1 MFDKPTTINYNILC
15 KFIENK
21 VVLLYNIVDF
31 VVEGRVDITYK
42 KQQEYVLLY
51 KEERRRNMETIAA
64 ISTPPGVGGIGIIRI
79 SGDNA
84 LNVAKRIFKA
94 KNKSEIKPFTIRF
107 GYVVDENQN
116 ALDQVLV
123 SYFKSPKSYTGE
135 DVLEITCH
143 GGNVSTREILELVL
157 KNGARLAEPGEFTKR
172 AFLNGKLDLTQA
184 EAVIELINSKSDKE
198 SKASYKQLEGL
209 LGAKIKEIK
218 QGIIDLLVDIEANID
233 YPEYDI
239 EEVRRERI
247 YNVLSTNVSKL
258 ETLEKSFESGKI
270 LRDGVSTVIIG
281 KPNVGKSSLLNRLV
295 KEDRAIVTEIAGTTR
310 DTIEEYITIRGIPLK
325 LVDTAGIHE
334 TDDIVESIGVNKS
347 KKAIDESE
355 LVLLMLDATREL
367 SKEDEELLEATKNK
381 NRIILINKIDAD
393 KKINKNMFKSDK
405 VIEMSTK
412 TLAGIE
418 ELEETIEEMFNISE
432 LNMENEIVITNVR
445 HKNLIHKAAEEIKN
459 AIISIK
465 NGLPIDML
473 SIDLQEALQNLGEIT
488 GESISEEVVKGIFAK
503 FCVGK

>member
-1 MFDKPTTINYNILC
+1 
-15 KFIENK
+15 
-21 VVLLYNIVDF
+21 
-31 VVEGRVDITYK
+31 
-42 KQQEYVLLY
+42 
-51 KEERRRNMETIAA
+51 METIAA

-135 DVLEITCH
+135 DVIEINCH

-412 TLAGIE
+412 TLTGIE

-432 LNMENEIVITNVR
+432 LNIENEIVITNVR

-459 AIISIK
+459 AIVSIK

>member
-1 MFDKPTTINYNILC
+1 
-15 KFIENK
+15 
-21 VVLLYNIVDF
+21 
-31 VVEGRVDITYK
+31 
-42 KQQEYVLLY
+42 
-51 KEERRRNMETIAA
+51 METIAA

-135 DVLEITCH
+135 DVIEINCH
-143 GGNVSTREILELVL
+143 GGNVSTREILEHVL

>member
-1 MFDKPTTINYNILC
+1 
-15 KFIENK
+15 
-21 VVLLYNIVDF
+21 
-31 VVEGRVDITYK
+31 
-42 KQQEYVLLY
+42 
-51 KEERRRNMETIAA
+51 METIAA

-135 DVLEITCH
+135 DVIEINCH

-218 QGIIDLLVDIEANID
+218 QDIIDLLVDIEANID

>member
-1 MFDKPTTINYNILC
+1 
-15 KFIENK
+15 
-21 VVLLYNIVDF
+21 
-31 VVEGRVDITYK
+31 
-42 KQQEYVLLY
+42 
-51 KEERRRNMETIAA
+51 METIAA

-135 DVLEITCH
+135 DVIEINCH

-393 KKINKNMFKSDK
+393 KKINKDMFKSDK

>member
-1 MFDKPTTINYNILC
+1 MDIVTA
-15 KFIENK
+15 EM
-21 VVLLYNIVDF
+21 LLD
-31 VVEGRVDITYK
+31 
-42 KQQEYVLLY
+42 
-51 KEERRRNMETIAA
+51 
-64 ISTPPGVGGIGIIRI
+64 
-79 SGDNA
+79 A

-94 KNKSEIKPFTIRF
+94 KNKSEMKPFTIRF

-135 DVLEITCH
+135 DVIEINCH

-218 QGIIDLLVDIEANID
+218 QDIIDLLVDIEANID

-247 YNVLSTNVSKL
+247 YNVLSANVAKL

-393 KKINKNMFKSDK
+393 KKINKDMFKNDK
-405 VIEMSTK
+405 IIEMSTK
-412 TLAGIE
+412 TLTGIE

-432 LNMENEIVITNVR
+432 LNIENEIVITNVR

-459 AIISIK
+459 AIVSIK

>member
-1 MFDKPTTINYNILC
+1 
-15 KFIENK
+15 
-21 VVLLYNIVDF
+21 
-31 VVEGRVDITYK
+31 
-42 KQQEYVLLY
+42 
-51 KEERRRNMETIAA
+51 METIAA

-135 DVLEITCH
+135 DVIEINCH

-381 NRIILINKIDAD
+381 KRIILINKIDAD
-393 KKINKNMFKSDK
+393 KKINKDMFKSDK

-432 LNMENEIVITNVR
+432 LNIENEIVITNVR

-459 AIISIK
+459 AIVSIK

>member
-1 MFDKPTTINYNILC
+1 
-15 KFIENK
+15 
-21 VVLLYNIVDF
+21 
-31 VVEGRVDITYK
+31 
-42 KQQEYVLLY
+42 
-51 KEERRRNMETIAA
+51 METIAA

-107 GYVVDENQN
+107 GYVIDENEN

-135 DVLEITCH
+135 DVIEINCH

-367 SKEDEELLEATKNK
+367 SKEDEELLEVTKNK
-381 NRIILINKIDAD
+381 NRIILINKVDAD
-393 KKINKNMFKSDK
+393 KKINKDMFKNDK
-405 VIEMSTK
+405 VIEISTK
-412 TLAGIE
+412 TLVGIE
-418 ELEETIEEMFNISE
+418 DLEKTIEEMFNISE
-432 LNMENEIVITNVR
+432 LNIENEIVITNVR
-445 HKNLIHKAAEEIKN
+445 HKNLIHKAAEEIRN
-459 AIISIK
+459 AIVSIE

>member
-1 MFDKPTTINYNILC
+1 
-15 KFIENK
+15 
-21 VVLLYNIVDF
+21 
-31 VVEGRVDITYK
+31 
-42 KQQEYVLLY
+42 
-51 KEERRRNMETIAA
+51 METIAA

-135 DVLEITCH
+135 DVIEINCH

-270 LRDGVSTVIIG
+270 LRDGVSTVIIV

-393 KKINKNMFKSDK
+393 KKINKDMFKNDK
-405 VIEMSTK
+405 IIEMSTK
-412 TLAGIE
+412 TLTGIE

-432 LNMENEIVITNVR
+432 LNIENEIVITNVR

-459 AIISIK
+459 AIVSIK

>member
-1 MFDKPTTINYNILC
+1 
-15 KFIENK
+15 
-21 VVLLYNIVDF
+21 
-31 VVEGRVDITYK
+31 
-42 KQQEYVLLY
+42 
-51 KEERRRNMETIAA
+51 METIAA

-135 DVLEITCH
+135 DVIEINCH

-157 KNGARLAEPGEFTKR
+157 KNGARLAKPGEFTKR

-247 YNVLSTNVSKL
+247 YNVLSANVAKL

-367 SKEDEELLEATKNK
+367 SKEDEELLEVTKNK
-381 NRIILINKIDAD
+381 NRIILINKVDAD
-393 KKINKNMFKSDK
+393 KKINKDMFKNDK
-405 VIEMSTK
+405 VIEISTK
-412 TLAGIE
+412 TLVGIE
-418 ELEETIEEMFNISE
+418 DLEETIEEMFNISE
-432 LNMENEIVITNVR
+432 LNIENEIVITNVR

-459 AIISIK
+459 AIVSIE

>member
-1 MFDKPTTINYNILC
+1 
-15 KFIENK
+15 
-21 VVLLYNIVDF
+21 
-31 VVEGRVDITYK
+31 
-42 KQQEYVLLY
+42 
-51 KEERRRNMETIAA
+51 METIAA

-135 DVLEITCH
+135 DVIEINCH

-218 QGIIDLLVDIEANID
+218 QDIIDLLVDIEANID

-247 YNVLSTNVSKL
+247 YNVLSANVAKL

-393 KKINKNMFKSDK
+393 KKINKDMFKNDK
-405 VIEMSTK
+405 IIEMSTK
-412 TLAGIE
+412 TLTGIE

>member
-1 MFDKPTTINYNILC
+1 
-15 KFIENK
+15 
-21 VVLLYNIVDF
+21 
-31 VVEGRVDITYK
+31 
-42 KQQEYVLLY
+42 
-51 KEERRRNMETIAA
+51 METIAA

-135 DVLEITCH
+135 DVIEINCH

>member
-1 MFDKPTTINYNILC
+1 
-15 KFIENK
+15 
-21 VVLLYNIVDF
+21 
-31 VVEGRVDITYK
+31 
-42 KQQEYVLLY
+42 
-51 KEERRRNMETIAA
+51 METIAA

-135 DVLEITCH
+135 DVIEINCH

-367 SKEDEELLEATKNK
+367 SKEDEELLEATQNK

-393 KKINKNMFKSDK
+393 KKINKDMFKSDK

-432 LNMENEIVITNVR
+432 LNIENEIVITNVR

-459 AIISIK
+459 AIVSIK

>member
-1 MFDKPTTINYNILC
+1 
-15 KFIENK
+15 
-21 VVLLYNIVDF
+21 
-31 VVEGRVDITYK
+31 
-42 KQQEYVLLY
+42 
-51 KEERRRNMETIAA
+51 METIAA
-64 ISTPPGVGGIGIIRI
+64 ISTRPGVGGIGIIRI

-135 DVLEITCH
+135 DVIEINCH

>member
-1 MFDKPTTINYNILC
+1 
-15 KFIENK
+15 
-21 VVLLYNIVDF
+21 
-31 VVEGRVDITYK
+31 
-42 KQQEYVLLY
+42 
-51 KEERRRNMETIAA
+51 METIAA

-84 LNVAKRIFKA
+84 LNVVKRIFKA

-135 DVLEITCH
+135 DVIEINCH

-393 KKINKNMFKSDK
+393 KKINKDMFKSDK

-432 LNMENEIVITNVR
+432 LNIENEIVITNVR

-459 AIISIK
+459 AIVSIE

>member
-1 MFDKPTTINYNILC
+1 
-15 KFIENK
+15 
-21 VVLLYNIVDF
+21 
-31 VVEGRVDITYK
+31 
-42 KQQEYVLLY
+42 
-51 KEERRRNMETIAA
+51 METIAA

-84 LNVAKRIFKA
+84 LNVEKRIFKA
-94 KNKSEIKPFTIRF
+94 KNKGERKPFTIRF
-107 GYVVDENQN
+107 GYVIDENKN

-135 DVLEITCH
+135 DVIEINCH

-218 QGIIDLLVDIEANID
+218 QDIIDLLVDIEANID

-247 YNVLSTNVSKL
+247 YNVLSANVAKL

-393 KKINKNMFKSDK
+393 KKINKDMFKNDK
-405 VIEMSTK
+405 IIEMSTK
-412 TLAGIE
+412 TLTGIE

-432 LNMENEIVITNVR
+432 LNIENEIVITNVR

-459 AIISIK
+459 AIVSIK

>member
-1 MFDKPTTINYNILC
+1 
-15 KFIENK
+15 
-21 VVLLYNIVDF
+21 
-31 VVEGRVDITYK
+31 
-42 KQQEYVLLY
+42 
-51 KEERRRNMETIAA
+51 METIAA

-135 DVLEITCH
+135 DVIEINCH

-459 AIISIK
+459 AIVSIK

>member
-1 MFDKPTTINYNILC
+1 
-15 KFIENK
+15 
-21 VVLLYNIVDF
+21 
-31 VVEGRVDITYK
+31 
-42 KQQEYVLLY
+42 
-51 KEERRRNMETIAA
+51 METIAA

-107 GYVVDENQN
+107 GYVVDEKQN

-135 DVLEITCH
+135 DVIEINCH

-184 EAVIELINSKSDKE
+184 EAVIELINSKSDNE

-258 ETLEKSFESGKI
+258 EILEKSFESGKI

-355 LVLLMLDATREL
+355 LVLLMLDAAREL

-393 KKINKNMFKSDK
+393 KKINKDMFKSDK

-432 LNMENEIVITNVR
+432 LNIENEIVITNVR

-459 AIISIK
+459 AIVSIK

>member
-1 MFDKPTTINYNILC
+1 
-15 KFIENK
+15 
-21 VVLLYNIVDF
+21 
-31 VVEGRVDITYK
+31 
-42 KQQEYVLLY
+42 
-51 KEERRRNMETIAA
+51 METIAA

-107 GYVVDENQN
+107 GYVIDENEN

-135 DVLEITCH
+135 DVIEINCH

-218 QGIIDLLVDIEANID
+218 QDIVDLLVDIEANID

-247 YNVLSTNVSKL
+247 QNVLDANVEKL
-258 ETLEKSFESGKI
+258 EALEKSFESGKI

-381 NRIILINKIDAD
+381 NRIILINKIDVD
-393 KKINKNMFKSDK
+393 KKINKDMFKNDK
-405 VIEMSTK
+405 VIEISTK
-412 TLAGIE
+412 TLVGIE
-418 ELEETIEEMFNISE
+418 DLEETIEEMFNISE
-432 LNMENEIVITNVR
+432 LNIENEIVITNVR
-445 HKNLIHKAAEEIKN
+445 HKNLIHKAVEEIKN
-459 AIISIK
+459 AIVSIE

>member
-1 MFDKPTTINYNILC
+1 
-15 KFIENK
+15 
-21 VVLLYNIVDF
+21 
-31 VVEGRVDITYK
+31 
-42 KQQEYVLLY
+42 
-51 KEERRRNMETIAA
+51 METIAA

-135 DVLEITCH
+135 DVIEINCH

-157 KNGARLAEPGEFTKR
+157 KNGARLAKPGEFTKR

-367 SKEDEELLEATKNK
+367 SKEDEELLEVTKNK
-381 NRIILINKIDAD
+381 NRIILINKVDAD
-393 KKINKNMFKSDK
+393 KKINKDMFKNDK
-405 VIEMSTK
+405 VIEISTK
-412 TLAGIE
+412 TLVGIE
-418 ELEETIEEMFNISE
+418 DLEKTIEEMFNISE
-432 LNMENEIVITNVR
+432 LNIENEIVITNVR
-445 HKNLIHKAAEEIKN
+445 HKNLIHKAAEEIRN
-459 AIISIK
+459 AIVSIE

>member
-1 MFDKPTTINYNILC
+1 
-15 KFIENK
+15 
-21 VVLLYNIVDF
+21 
-31 VVEGRVDITYK
+31 
-42 KQQEYVLLY
+42 
-51 KEERRRNMETIAA
+51 METIAA

-107 GYVVDENQN
+107 GYVIDENKN

-135 DVLEITCH
+135 DVIEINCH

-247 YNVLSTNVSKL
+247 YNVLNTNVSKL

-393 KKINKNMFKSDK
+393 KKINKDMFKNDK
-405 VIEMSTK
+405 IIEMSTK
-412 TLAGIE
+412 TLTGIE

-432 LNMENEIVITNVR
+432 LNIENEIVITNVR

-459 AIISIK
+459 AIVSIK
-465 NGLPIDML
+465 NELPIDML

>member
-1 MFDKPTTINYNILC
+1 
-15 KFIENK
+15 
-21 VVLLYNIVDF
+21 
-31 VVEGRVDITYK
+31 
-42 KQQEYVLLY
+42 
-51 KEERRRNMETIAA
+51 METIAA

-135 DVLEITCH
+135 DVIEINCH

-247 YNVLSTNVSKL
+247 YNVLSANVAKL

-393 KKINKNMFKSDK
+393 KKINKDMFKSDK